1 MFLDLHEL
9 IEVPGRRADFACELD
24 GERLAFPALVRFL
37 GPVKAAGVVKNEAG
51 ILSLEAEIDA
61 EMRLCCDLCAAEF
74 TRRLA
79 LPIRATLQAD
89 APEDDEDDTLFPL
102 EGDGIDVSSVL
113 ETCFILQTDMRFLCR
128 PDCRGLCP
136 RCGKNLND
144 GPCGCTED
152 VDPRLAV
159 LGQLLDDT

>member
-24 GERLAFPALVRFL
+24 GERLAFPALIEFL
-37 GPVKAAGVVKNEAG
+37 EPVKAAGCVKNTAG
-51 ILSLEAEIDA
+51 ILSLEAEIKA
-61 EMRLCCDLCAAEF
+61 NMRLCCDLCAAEF
-74 TRRLA
+74 DRCMTI
-79 LPIRATLQAD
+79 PVRATLQAD
-89 APEDDEDDTLFPL
+89 APEGDEDDTLFPL

-113 ETCFILQTDMRFLCR
+113 ETSFILQTDMRFLCR

-136 RCGKNLND
+136 HCGKNLND
-144 GPCGCTED
+144 GSCGCVEE